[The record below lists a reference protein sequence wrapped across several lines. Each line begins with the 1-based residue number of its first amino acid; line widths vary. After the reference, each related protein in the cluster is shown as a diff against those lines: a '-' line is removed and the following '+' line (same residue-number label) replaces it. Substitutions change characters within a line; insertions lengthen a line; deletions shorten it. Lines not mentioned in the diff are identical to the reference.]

1 MVIYTW
7 YHWLYIYILGIG
19 ITNPLVWL
27 VLPWAPEAKL
37 AILRAHPAEVAGSS
51 WGLVR
56 CKEEV
61 PDQRDKFEQFWKWC
75 MCFWSFYTSWWFVA
89 IDFDSCGLCRSK
101 TGKVLSHRLHQAIV
115 YLSTGVK
122 APMFQDAR
130 EPKKKNTMFHWV
142 PLLTFALSHCLWCA
156 WLCYICTWPFPTCCD
171 WCHDKSHWQLCIGS
185 ASKVDHRLK
194 TCAELLLM
202 INVYCLHIYGPY
214 QCSSGPHFCTHL
226 LTHPS
231 WLGSSPCGSFQ
242 TRGMF
247 GQYQKK
253 KNLRLLNFPFH
264 VT

>member
-1 MVIYTW
+1 MVIYPW

-130 EPKKKNTMFHWV
+130 EPEKKKHYV
-142 PLLTFALSHCLWCA
+142 PLGSPAHFRTQPLPVMCLIVLHMYVTFSNVLWLMPWQIPLTVVYWVCIKSRPPFENMCWVATNDQCLLSTYLWSISMLLRA
-156 WLCYICTWPFPTCCD
+156 PFLYTLA
-171 WCHDKSHWQLCIGS
+171 HTSIMVG
-185 ASKVDHRLK
+185 
-194 TCAELLLM
+194 EL
-202 INVYCLHIYGPY
+202 
-214 QCSSGPHFCTHL
+214 T
-226 LTHPS
+226 
-231 WLGSSPCGSFQ
+231 
-242 TRGMF
+242 
-247 GQYQKK
+247 
-253 KNLRLLNFPFH
+253 LR
-264 VT
+264 

>member
-1 MVIYTW
+1 MVYVFLIFL
-7 YHWLYIYILGIG
+7 H
-19 ITNPLVWL
+19 
-27 VLPWAPEAKL
+27 KL
-37 AILRAHPAEVAGSS
+37 MVCCDWFWQLWSLQKQNWQSTFTQATSGYSIPQHRCESSHVSGRARTE
-51 WGLVR
+51 
-56 CKEEV
+56 
-61 PDQRDKFEQFWKWC
+61 
-75 MCFWSFYTSWWFVA
+75 
-89 IDFDSCGLCRSK
+89 
-101 TGKVLSHRLHQAIV
+101 
-115 YLSTGVK
+115 
-122 APMFQDAR
+122 
-130 EPKKKNTMFHWV
+130 KKNTMFHWV